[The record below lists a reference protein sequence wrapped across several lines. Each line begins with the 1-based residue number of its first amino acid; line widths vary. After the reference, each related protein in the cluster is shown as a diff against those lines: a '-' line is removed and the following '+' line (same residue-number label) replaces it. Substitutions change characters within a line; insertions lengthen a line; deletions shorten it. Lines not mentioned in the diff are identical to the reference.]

1 MMSVET
7 IENYGYI
14 SLEPSVDDEGFQH
27 RMWTSL
33 RYYSYIF
40 VPAITIYVLD
50 CQSTSQVRCSF
61 VMAHTFYR
69 IAMLMNVCPSL
80 RYVNIHQTRL
90 VPCLKMNAKASG
102 LYCTTA
108 RKDLPLKDLQEDTT
122 TI

>member
-50 CQSTSQVRCSF
+50 CHSTSQVRCRF
-61 VMAHTFYR
+61 LLWLITFYR
-69 IAMLMNVCPSL
+69 IAMLMERMSF
-80 RYVNIHQTRL
+80 
-90 VPCLKMNAKASG
+90 S
-102 LYCTTA
+102 
-108 RKDLPLKDLQEDTT
+108 
-122 TI
+122 